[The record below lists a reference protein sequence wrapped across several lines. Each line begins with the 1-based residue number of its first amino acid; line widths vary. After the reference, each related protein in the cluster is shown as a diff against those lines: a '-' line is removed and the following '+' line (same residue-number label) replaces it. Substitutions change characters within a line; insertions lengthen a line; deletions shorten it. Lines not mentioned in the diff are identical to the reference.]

1 MTLRYVLDQHELVA
15 DFVAQMIPECRERGF
30 GACRAIGVL
39 DAHDELIAGI
49 IYHGYQPADDEG
61 PGVMEMSAAAL
72 PGYRWLTPTTLKVM
86 YQFPFLQC
94 GCQMVVMRT
103 RADNEHILRQLAA
116 FNYMLIPV
124 PRLYGR
130 HADGVVC
137 LLTDDDWAANKI
149 CQKYRHHVADAQF
162 EEAA

>member
-1 MTLRYVLDQHELVA
+1 MRYLFGEDELVA
-15 DFVAQMIPECRERGF
+15 NFVAQMIPHVGARGF
-30 GACRAIGVL
+30 GKCRAIGVV
-39 DAHDELIAGI
+39 DARDELIAGI
-49 IYHGYQPADDEG
+49 VYHSFVPEQ
-61 PGVMEMSAAAL
+61 GVIEMSAAAL
-72 PGYRWLTPTTLKVM
+72 PGCRWLTPTTLKVM